1 MEMAF
6 YFLSLFNALNEFEKR
21 NILRNIFFIND
32 VSEYSVFI
40 ENDNVYFN
48 FYFNSVY
55 YRYVF
60 YLKNVKEVKGEYVTF
75 FHEDRIYYY
84 SILPYLYP
92 WYSGIKYPFD
102 ILSRFFLSLSKKEAN
117 DLFRQLL

>member
-6 YFLSLFNALNEFEKR
+6 YFLSLFNDLNEFEKR
-21 NILRNIFFIND
+21 NILRNTFLISD

-40 ENDNVYFN
+40 ENENIYFN
-48 FYFNSVY
+48 IYFNSVY

-60 YLKNVKEVKGEYVTF
+60 CLKNVKEVKGAYVTF
-75 FHEDRIYYY
+75 FYEDRIYYY
-84 SILPYLYP
+84 SILPCLYP
-92 WYSGIKYPFD
+92 CYSGIKYPFD
-102 ILSRFFLSLSKKEAN
+102 ILSRFFLSISKKEAN